1 MSVPESP
8 APPLGLRER
17 ILAASLGIRPA
28 GRATP
33 VPEPIDAVEGFRRAA
48 SSFGGLLDD
57 LGDLDWRRPALRGL
71 DVQELIGHLIGVEG
85 DVRRALSGDPA
96 VAHLDHVADTQATVD
111 RQRRRTG
118 EQTRRDWTDAVA
130 RTIEA
135 AATADQRAVV
145 AVHGVRLPA
154 ASLCVA
160 RTFELWTHGNDIRR
174 ATGRP
179 AADPDASTVTLMT
192 HSRSDSARRGQ
203 PDGSGRRRVSRLVLT
218 GPGGGTWQV
227 PLGDGPGPQTV
238 RGRRTPRG
246 RHGSA
251 SWPTRCRSAGSSP
264 TGFRPPTWSVT
275 SPATQPSPSP
285 SWRPPGRWRWTTG
298 GQASTWTASVLP
310 RPSQYASR

>member
-192 HSRSDSARRGQ
+192 QLAVGLLPGAVNRMAVV
-203 PDGSGRRRVSRLVLT
+203 DGAFLRLVLT

-227 PLGDGPGPQTV
+227 PLGDGPVSADGA
-238 RGRRTPRG
+238 
-246 RHGSA
+246 GSA
-251 SWPTRCRSAGSSP
+251 DAERRARIGIVADAVSFCRVVADRLP
-264 TGFRPPTWSVT
+264 PADLERHVTGDAAV
-275 SPATQPSPSP
+275 AL
-285 SWRPPGRWRWTTG
+285 
-298 GQASTWTASVLP
+298 AVLEAA
-310 RPSQYASR
+310 RTLALD